1 MSKRNENK
9 QNSESTPRGAVL
21 ENATS
26 GVELETTTS
35 GAETT
40 DNVNIDPKE
49 LLKGIVDRQ
58 DRDALHAWILFY
70 LKVNVPR
77 VTITPGHKAPF
88 DFVADYLF
96 GLISFAVVM
105 ANRSGGKTF
114 IFGILAT
121 ILSYLN
127 DNTEIATV
135 GAIQQQA
142 LKSYEYFQSFS
153 SLFPFYSNI
162 ISFTMRS
169 SEAKN
174 GSKYQVLAGTM
185 SGVNS
190 PHPQLLFIDE
200 IDLMAWQVLQQA
212 LSMPQSKNGI
222 RARTVLTS
230 TRKFAGGVM
239 QRMLDEAIEKGYAV
253 YFWNIWEVVA
263 PLPVNDPELMA
274 RIKKTFGEELP
285 ANIDEA
291 NGYYDWNDLIDKKL
305 NLDPEV
311 WATEWVCSRPG
322 LQGIIYGTSYN
333 DEDNLIMPDEDEE
346 LWIPPDRG
354 YIYLAEDFGHSE
366 GHPNVILA
374 CWIPSTFDRVVV
386 FDELYVDDR
395 GTDEIWQAENEI
407 LAPYGLVLPN
417 KPQAIQGNIKGW
429 ACDPHNLALIHER
442 KLRGAPILPENKDPK
457 LYLLMNSIPIVK
469 KFMRAGR
476 LMITAKCVNFR
487 MEILSYQW
495 RKNANG
501 TWSNNIPKKEND
513 HGPDAIRYLLL
524 AIGEAL
530 ERNWLK
536 REKNPTEKKQIELP
550 KKVDKIREYS
560 TKVAKNDP
568 KAPITAGMLDMKF

>member
-1 MSKRNENK
+1 MSNLNANSLNNE
-9 QNSESTPRGAVL
+9 SATP
-21 ENATS
+21 
-26 GVELETTTS
+26 GVNTPH
-35 GAETT
+35 GAEFTEEEK
-40 DNVNIDPKE
+40 IGPKE
-49 LLKGIVDRQ
+49 YLVSIVERQ

-70 LKVNVPR
+70 IKVNIPR
-77 VTITPGHKAPF
+77 VVITPGHKAPF
-88 DFVADYLF
+88 DFVSDYLF
-96 GLISFAVVM
+96 GKISFAVVM

-142 LKSYEYFQSFS
+142 LKSYEYFQTFS
-153 SLFPFYSNI
+153 SLFPFYFNI
-162 ISFTMRS
+162 TSFTMRS
-169 SEAKN
+169 TEAKN

-212 LSMPQSKNGI
+212 LSMPQTKNGI

-239 QRMLDEAIEKGYAV
+239 QRMLDEAEVKGYSV

-263 PLPVNDPELMA
+263 PFPKDDPELVA
-274 RIKKTFGEELP
+274 RIKKVFGEELP
-285 ANIDEA
+285 ANIEEA
-291 NGYYDWNDLIDKKL
+291 DGYYDWNDLIDKKL

-322 LQGIIYGTSYN
+322 LEGIIYGTSYSD
-333 DEDNLIMPDEDEE
+333 DENLIMPDEGVE
-346 LWIPPDRG
+346 LWTPPARG
-354 YIYLAEDFGHSE
+354 FIYLAEDFGHSE

-374 CWIPSTFDRVVV
+374 CWIPTTFDRLVV

-395 GTDEIWQAENEI
+395 GTVEIWEAENEI
-407 LAPYGLVLPN
+407 LAPYGLALPD
-417 KPQAIQGNIKGW
+417 KPNAIQGNIRGW

-442 KLRGAPILPENKDPK
+442 KLRGAPILPQNTNAK
-457 LYLLMNSIPIVK
+457 LYLLQNSIPIVK
-469 KFMRAGR
+469 KFLRAGR
-476 LMITAKCVNFR
+476 LMVTNRCVNFR
-487 MEILSYQW
+487 MELLSYQW

-524 AIGEAL
+524 AIGESL
-530 ERNWLK
+530 ERNWLN
-536 REKNPTEKKQIELP
+536 REKRGDIQLPQNNAKKE
-550 KKVDKIREYS
+550 DKIQEYRRN
-560 TKVAKNDP
+560 TPNNDKN
-568 KAPITAGMLDMKF
+568 APITAGLMDMKF

>member
-1 MSKRNENK
+1 MSK
-9 QNSESTPRGAVL
+9 QSTKNL
-21 ENATS
+21 NNENATR
-26 GVELETTTS
+26 GVEITEDDTR
-35 GAETT
+35 
-40 DNVNIDPKE
+40 VDPKKI
-49 LLKGIVDRQ
+49 LIGIIERQ
-58 DRDALHAWILFY
+58 DREALHAWILFY
-70 LKVNVPR
+70 IKINVPR
-77 VTITPGHKAPF
+77 VSITAGHKAPF

-162 ISFTMRS
+162 TSFTMRS
-169 SEAKN
+169 TEAKN

-212 LSMPQSKNGI
+212 LSMPQSKNGV

-239 QRMLDEAIEKGYAV
+239 QRMLDEALEKGYAV

-263 PLPVNDPELMA
+263 PLPVDDPELMA
-274 RIKKTFGEELP
+274 RITKTFKDELP
-285 ANIDEA
+285 ENIAEA
-291 NGYYDWNDLIDKKL
+291 DGYYDWNDLIDKKN
-305 NLDPEV
+305 NLDDEV
-311 WATEWVCSRPG
+311 WQTEWICSRPG
-322 LQGIIYGTSYN
+322 LEGIIYGSSYS
-333 DEDNLIMPDEDEE
+333 DDDNLIMPDIDEE
-346 LWIPPDRG
+346 TGVMDELWLPPNRG

-366 GHPNVILA
+366 GHPNVILP
-374 CWIPSTFDRVVV
+374 CWIPSTFDRLVV

-395 GTDEIWQAENEI
+395 GTDEIWEAANEM
-407 LAPYGLVLPN
+407 LAPYGLQLPN
-417 KPQAIQGNIKGW
+417 KPQAIQGNIRGW

-442 KLRGAPILPENKDPK
+442 AIRGAPILKENPEASM
-457 LYLLMNSIPIVK
+457 YLLRNSIPLVK
-469 KFMRAGR
+469 KFLKAGR
-476 LMITAKCVNFR
+476 LMITAKCTNFR
-487 MEILSYQW
+487 MELLSYQW

-501 TWSNNIPKKEND
+501 TWSQTPKKDND

-524 AIGEAL
+524 AIGAEL

-536 REKNPTEKKQIELP
+536 NERNAVPEKPQIIAQKADKLVEYRKNLP
-550 KKVDKIREYS
+550 NNDK
-560 TKVAKNDP
+560 N
-568 KAPITAGMLDMKF
+568 APITAGLMDMKF

>member
-1 MSKRNENK
+1 MSELNENQLLK
-9 QNSESTPRGAVL
+9 N
-21 ENATS
+21 NATP
-26 GVELETTTS
+26 
-35 GAETT
+35 GADYEEE
-40 DNVNIDPKE
+40 DDDPVIDPKE
-49 LLKGIVDRQ
+49 LLVAIIERQ
-58 DRDALHAWILFY
+58 DREALHDWILFY
-70 LKVNVPR
+70 IKINVPN
-77 VTITPGHKAPF
+77 VVIIDGHKAPF

-121 ILSYLN
+121 ILSYLR

-153 SLFPFYSNI
+153 GLFPFHFNI
-162 ISFTMRS
+162 KSFTMRS

-212 LSMPQSKNGI
+212 LSMPQTKNGI

-239 QRMLDEAIEKGYAV
+239 QRMLDEAVTKGYSV

-263 PLPVNDPELMA
+263 PLPVDDPELMA
-274 RIKKTFGEELP
+274 RIKKVFGDELP
-285 ANIDEA
+285 ENIDQA

-305 NLDPEV
+305 NLDDEV
-311 WATEWVCSRPG
+311 WQTEWICSRPG
-322 LQGIIYGTSYN
+322 LEGIIYGNSYD
-333 DEDNLIMPDEDEE
+333 DENNLIMPDEDEE
-346 LWIPPDRG
+346 IWTPPDRG
-354 YIYLAEDFGHSE
+354 FIYLAEDFGHSE

-374 CWIPSTFDRVVV
+374 CWIPSTFDRLVV

-395 GTDEIWQAENEI
+395 GTDEIWEAENEI

-417 KPQAIQGNIKGW
+417 KPLSIQGNIRGW
-429 ACDPHNLALIHER
+429 ATDPHNIALIHER
-442 KLRGAPILPENKDPK
+442 KLRGAPILVGNKDPK
-457 LYLLMNSIPIVK
+457 MYLLMNSIPLVR
-469 KFMRAGR
+469 KFLRAGR

-487 MEILSYQW
+487 MELLSYQW

-501 TWSNNIPKKEND
+501 SWSNSVPKKEND

-524 AIGEAL
+524 AIGEQL
-530 ERNWLK
+530 ERKWLK
-536 REKNPTEKKQIELP
+536 YEGMKREEKTEIIP
-550 KKVDKIREYS
+550 KKEVKPAEFDRKIPKKNQS
-560 TKVAKNDP
+560 TT
-568 KAPITAGMLDMKF
+568 ITGGLLDMKF

>member
-1 MSKRNENK
+1 MSKQNEKTLSN
-9 QNSESTPRGAVL
+9 N
-21 ENATS
+21 ENATP
-26 GVELETTTS
+26 
-35 GAETT
+35 GANDT
-40 DNVNIDPKE
+40 DDEKVDPKA
-49 LLKGIVDRQ
+49 LLVGIVERQ

-70 LKVNVPR
+70 IKVNVPR
-77 VTITPGHKAPF
+77 VAITDGHKAPF

-153 SLFPFYSNI
+153 SLFPFHFNI
-162 ISFTMRS
+162 TSFTMRS
-169 SEAKN
+169 TEAKN

-263 PLPVNDPELMA
+263 PLPVDDAELMA
-274 RIKKTFGEELP
+274 RIYKVFGDELP
-285 ANIDEA
+285 ANIGEA

-311 WATEWVCSRPG
+311 WETEWICSRPG
-322 LQGIIYGTSYN
+322 LQGIIYGTSYT
-333 DEDNLIMPDEDEE
+333 DDDNLIMPDEGDE

-354 YIYLAEDFGHSE
+354 FIYLAEDFGHSE
-366 GHPNVILA
+366 GHPNVILPV
-374 CWIPSTFDRVVV
+374 WIPSTFDRAVV

-395 GTDEIWQAENEI
+395 GTDEIWEAANEM
-407 LAPYGLVLPN
+407 LAPYGLCLPN
-417 KPQAIQGNIKGW
+417 KPKAIQGNIRGW
-429 ACDPHNLALIHER
+429 ACDPHNIALIHER
-442 KLRGAPILPENKDPK
+442 ALRGAPILKQNPEPK
-457 LYLLMNSIPIVK
+457 NYLLINSIPIVK
-469 KFMRAGR
+469 KFLKSGR
-476 LMITAKCVNFR
+476 LMITSKCVNFR
-487 MEILSYQW
+487 MELLSYQW

-524 AIGEAL
+524 AIGEQL

-536 REKNPTEKKQIELP
+536 RERNAPVEKTANII
-550 KKVDKIREYS
+550 KKVDKIQDFTRN
-560 TKVAKNDP
+560 TPNNDK
-568 KAPITAGMLDMKF
+568 KAPITAGLMDMKF

>member
-1 MSKRNENK
+1 MSNLNA
-9 QNSESTPRGAVL
+9 NSL
-21 ENATS
+21 NN
-26 GVELETTTS
+26 ETTTPGADTPH
-35 GAETT
+35 GAEFTEEEK
-40 DNVNIDPKE
+40 VGPKE
-49 LLKGIVDRQ
+49 YLIGIVERE

-77 VTITPGHKAPF
+77 VVITPGHKAPF

-96 GLISFAVVM
+96 GKISFAVVM

-153 SLFPFYSNI
+153 SLFPFYFNI
-162 ISFTMRS
+162 TSFTMRS
-169 SEAKN
+169 TEAKN

-212 LSMPQSKNGI
+212 LSMPQTKNGI

-239 QRMLDEAIEKGYAV
+239 QRMLDEAVEKGYAV

-263 PLPVNDPELMA
+263 PLPVDDAELMA
-274 RIKKTFGEELP
+274 RIYKTFGEELP
-285 ANIDEA
+285 ANIGEA

-322 LQGIIYGTSYN
+322 LEGIIYGTSYS
-333 DEDNLIMPDEDEE
+333 DDDNLIMPDEGLE
-346 LWIPPDRG
+346 LWTPPNRG
-354 YIYLAEDFGHSE
+354 FIYLAEDFGHSE

-374 CWIPSTFDRVVV
+374 CWIPSTFDRLVV

-395 GTDEIWQAENEI
+395 GTSEIWEAENEI
-407 LAPYGLVLPN
+407 LAPYGLALPD
-417 KPQAIQGNIKGW
+417 KPNAIQGNIRGW

-442 KLRGAPILPENKDPK
+442 KLRGAPILAQNTNAK
-457 LYLLMNSIPIVK
+457 LYLLQNSIPIVK
-469 KFMRAGR
+469 KFLRAGR
-476 LMITAKCVNFR
+476 LMITNKCVNFR
-487 MEILSYQW
+487 MELLSYQW

-501 TWSNNIPKKEND
+501 SWSNNIPKKEND

-524 AIGEAL
+524 AIGESL
-530 ERNWLK
+530 ERNWLN
-536 REKNPTEKKQIELP
+536 REKKGSIEIPKNIAKKD
-550 KKVDKIREYS
+550 DKIQEYRRN
-560 TKVAKNDP
+560 TPNNDKN
-568 KAPITAGMLDMKF
+568 APITAGLIDMKF